1 MIQIVIPLVLGIIS
15 LTLLVMLVFGFRSLM
30 HGRISPMTAG
40 AIAIPVVLLIV
51 LGFVLGDWPRA
62 GVLTILITLV
72 GALLAMVLSSF
83 KGLFG

>member
-1 MIQIVIPLVLGIIS
+1 
-15 LTLLVMLVFGFRSLM
+15 
-30 HGRISPMTAG
+30 MTAG

-62 GVLTILITLV
+62 GVLTIVITLV